1 MSSLL
6 SDLCV
11 KDKALE
17 LHSPKYVSSLR
28 SSSTT
33 EMSFRTTAEFLIY
46 IKQETELWSTDMNF
60 LCVLRGNR
68 NLRFRS

>member
-17 LHSPKYVSSLR
+17 SQSPKCVSSLQ

-33 EMSFRTTAEFLIY
+33 EMSFRTTVEFLIY

-60 LCVLRGNR
+60 LCVL
-68 NLRFRS
+68 F